1 MDTTSLGRIG
11 PVAQPVSVVN
21 APGDAGRLF
30 LVERRLP
37 GVTDRRLAIL
47 QNALIQV
54 TARFAERE
62 DELRYLWS
70 IFMPGQQRLLSLF
83 ASVSL
88 DLVRAANEASL
99 FPFIGIEAV
108 TFLVDPAQGPGV

>member
-1 MDTTSLGRIG
+1 MSRIG
-11 PVAQPVSVVN
+11 PAAQPAWLVN
-21 APGDAGRLF
+21 APGGDRRLF

-37 GVTDRRLAIL
+37 GMTDRRLAIL

-54 TARFAERE
+54 TARAADRG

-70 IFMPGQQRLLSLF
+70 IFMPGEQRLLSLF
-83 ASVSL
+83 ASVSI

-108 TFLVDPAQGPGV
+108 TFLMDPVQVPGV